1 MPSPAIR
8 RRAVGAVAV
17 LAALTLPAS
26 VPAGGVLE
34 ADLSLT
40 NRDSVDPVATGATL
54 NYAIEVSNA
63 GPSAATELA
72 MTDELAGGT
81 TAVAASATGGG
92 SCDPRPRRVV
102 CRLDSLDPD
111 ASWSI
116 SIDAVV
122 NKKKGSITN
131 AASVLSATAD
141 PRPANNSQ
149 AETTTIAP
157 PPDPPDCKGANATVV
172 GTPGNDTLTGTEHRD
187 VVVAL
192 EGDDTVAG
200 LGGNDLIC
208 GGAGNDVLR
217 GKADNDLL
225 RGKAGADVVRG
236 GGGADDVGGGAG
248 SDRLFGGVHRDLLRG
263 GPGRDHC
270 QGGFGEDIEKGC

>member
-1 MPSPAIR
+1 
-8 RRAVGAVAV
+8 VAV
-17 LAALTLPAS
+17 LAALALPAS

-54 NYAIEVSNA
+54 NYAIEVRNA
-63 GPSAATELA
+63 GPSPAADLA
-72 MTDELAGGT
+72 MTDELSSGT

-92 SCDPRPRRVV
+92 SCDPKPRKVV
-102 CRLDSLDPD
+102 CRLDSLEPD

-149 AETTTIAP
+149 AQTTAIAP

-187 VVVAL
+187 VVAAL

-217 GKADNDLL
+217 GKAGNDVL
-225 RGKAGADVVRG
+225 RGKSGDDVVRG
-236 GGGADDVGGGAG
+236 GDEVDHLGGGAG
-248 SDRLFGGVHRDLLRG
+248 NDRLFGGLRRDLLRG
-263 GPGRDHC
+263 GPGRDRC
-270 QGGFGEDIEKGC
+270 RGGSGEDTEKGC